1 VFFFVLIKKMP
12 KKLISIY
19 ILLILSL
26 SPSYAFSSNSEFNT
40 WVKNFKTEAVNA
52 GVSKIVVDEVMS
64 KAIFL
69 PNVIKYDR
77 FQPEFYEDTY
87 TYIKKRTNKNKV
99 KKGLALY
106 KKEKSTIDKIE
117 KEFLIEKELLLAL
130 MGIETNFGK
139 YLGKMDIVSSL
150 ATLSFD
156 KRRSDFFTK
165 ELIILLKLVDQ
176 QIIDR
181 KILFGS
187 WAGAFGNFQFMPRT
201 IRNYAIDYNKNT
213 TIELKKT
220 EDSFASAANY
230 LNKIGWKKNTPCFKK
245 INLNK
250 NIPNKYLN
258 SSAANIKNK
267 KKVKY
272 FKKYIKNYSDLKI
285 NKNLEVAIITP
296 DIDIIPGANTYTPAY
311 LVFANY
317 EKVLNWNRSLR
328 FALAVCTLKDHF
340 KNEI

>member
-1 VFFFVLIKKMP
+1 MV

-19 ILLILSL
+19 ILLILSF
-26 SPSYAFSSNSEFNT
+26 SQSSAFTSNSDFNM
-40 WVKNFKTEAVNA
+40 WVKNFKVEAVNS
-52 GVSKIVVDEVMS
+52 GISKIVVDEVMS
-64 KAIFL
+64 
-69 PNVIKYDR
+69 NVKFIPKIIEYDR

-99 KKGLALY
+99 RKGLALY
-106 KKEKSTIDKIE
+106 KKEKLIIDKIE
-117 KEFLIEKELLLAL
+117 KEFLVEKELLLAL
-130 MGIETNFGK
+130 MGIETNFGN

-156 KRRSDFFTK
+156 KRRSEFFTK

-176 QIIDR
+176 QIIDK

-201 IRNYAIDYNKNT
+201 ILNYAIDYNKNT
-213 TIELKKT
+213 TIELKKI

-230 LNKIGWKKNTPCFKK
+230 LNKIGWKKNTPCFTK

-258 SSAANIKNK
+258 SSAGNIKNK

-272 FKKYIKNYSDLKI
+272 FEKYIKNYNDLKI
-285 NKNLEVAIITP
+285 DKNLLTAIITP
-296 DIDIIPGANTYTPAY
+296 DIDIIPGAKTHAPAY

-328 FALAVCTLKDHF
+328 FALAVCTLKNNF